1 MSEVL
6 LKILAVC
13 LIAAAVAV
21 TLKPKAPEYAM
32 FVSIAAAVIISGI
45 LIGAIS
51 SAINEFDS
59 LLQKYG
65 LETEYFKIAVK
76 ALGIGYIT
84 GFVADSCRDCGQ
96 ASLASKAEFGGKC
109 AIFILSMPLIHSLV
123 ETAVGFIK

>member
-32 FVSIAAAVIISGI
+32 FVSIAAAIIISGI

>member
-59 LLQKYG
+59 LLERYG

>member
-32 FVSIAAAVIISGI
+32 FVSIAAAIIISGI

-96 ASLASKAEFGGKC
+96 AILASKAEFGGKC

>member
-32 FVSIAAAVIISGI
+32 LVSIAAAIIISGI

>member
-1 MSEVL
+1 VSEVL